1 MSIPKSK
8 FGNCSQCGE
17 KNTAC
22 VKVAK
27 DLFCLSCHR
36 NNKGEQQVQR
46 SKERDALRGIGAAL
60 KSLPQNKELV
70 QNKTEMDR
78 WFAYVATVIKAN
90 PHCWNCGEYIPDM
103 ITKDGKLVPTDRFYR
118 SASAHIFPKAHFDSV
133 KTHPLNFL
141 VLGAGC
147 GCHDKSHRLDT
158 FSDMKV
164 FAEAIKRFRLF
175 ENKIT
180 ENHKY
185 LDLFIKYANGTI

>member
-36 NNKGEQQVQR
+36 NNKGKQQIQR

-78 WFAYVATVIKAN
+78 WFSYVATVIKSN
-90 PHCWNCGEYIPDM
+90 PHCWNCGEFISEKY
-103 ITKDGKLVPTDRFYR
+103 YR
-118 SASAHIFPKAHFDSV
+118 HASAHIFPKSLFPSIA
-133 KTHPLNFL
+133 THPLNFL

-185 LDLFIKYANGTI
+185 FDLFIKYANGTI